1 MTRRG
6 TARRLVAWGVVAI
19 GVGGLCLTGP
29 TAADASGNAH
39 HRAAPTAGMG
49 GMEAQMRA
57 ASKKA
62 AASVPKAGT
71 TITIR
76 NFTFQPDKLKV
87 RPGQKVTVVN
97 RDSVIHTVTST
108 TGKFNTGDI
117 APGKSVTFVAP
128 TKAGTYPYR
137 CMIHQFMT
145 GTLVVS

>member
-1 MTRRG
+1 MTGRG
-6 TARRLVAWGVVAI
+6 TVRRLVVWGVVAAA
-19 GVGGLCLTGP
+19 VGGLCLTGP
-29 TAADASGNAH
+29 QVAGASGNAH
-39 HRAAPTAGMG
+39 RRVASTAGTAGM
-49 GMEAQMRA
+49 EARMRA

-76 NFTFQPDKLKV
+76 NFAFLPGKLKV
-87 RPGQKVTVVN
+87 RPGQKVTVLN
-97 RDSVIHTVTST
+97 RDSVVHTLTST

-128 TKAGTYPYR
+128 TKAGSYPYR